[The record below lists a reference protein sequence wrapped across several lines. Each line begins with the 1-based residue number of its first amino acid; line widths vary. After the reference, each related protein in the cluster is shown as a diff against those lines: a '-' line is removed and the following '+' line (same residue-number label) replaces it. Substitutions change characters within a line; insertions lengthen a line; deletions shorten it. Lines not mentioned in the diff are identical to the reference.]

1 MDSEDQTQALML
13 TNQALYQQSHLP
25 CPGLY
30 FKNKKKMKVTNEV
43 ERKKIKI
50 IRESGK
56 NEEGKKARVL
66 DAGDQ

>member
-1 MDSEDQTQALML
+1 
-13 TNQALYQQSHLP
+13 
-25 CPGLY
+25 
-30 FKNKKKMKVTNEV
+30 MKQKG
-43 ERKKIKI
+43 KKIKI